1 VSSKSHAGLGV
12 MANGARLRSQE
23 NELQRVLQV
32 LRRRAIPI
40 ALTVIIVASA
50 AVGLSLLQPDRY
62 SASASILFR
71 AQNLAQELPGSTAPT
86 FDAQTQAATNLQL
99 VSLEQVAA
107 RTARRL
113 GPNFEP
119 KEISDSVEVSPKGT
133 SNVVDVKATWRS
145 PRTAAR
151 IATTFAQQFV
161 HFQARSERF
170 RISVAQ
176 RRLRVSLERERQST
190 TPDQARISTIQGNLD
205 DLEVLKSVNTGRAQV
220 IQRADVPTSRS
231 SPRPMRNG
239 LIGIFA
245 GLLLGLGLVIALEQ
259 LDRRVRSAAELE
271 ELLDVPLLAQ
281 VPESEGFITAAIRP
295 ISAPPVEVEIF
306 SALCTTLQRL
316 NGPDGMKSVLVTGPT
331 AEVGKTTMAL
341 NLALAAA
348 RSGLRT
354 LFLEVDMRRPIV
366 AVRLGLQSER
376 SLVGALSGGLPLSEA
391 VQTIPMES
399 SDSPE
404 LEDLE
409 LDVVVA
415 GPPSRDAARLVESEE
430 MARLIKEAEGAYD
443 LVIVDAP
450 PAGLLSDAIALL
462 SLVGGAILVCRLGK
476 TRREEVLWLQSQLER
491 VHANVLGVLANFAP
505 LKLDQYYGA
514 YRWAGSQ
521 EAARAAS
528 AAREG

>member
-1 VSSKSHAGLGV
+1 
-12 MANGARLRSQE
+12 
-23 NELQRVLQV
+23 
-32 LRRRAIPI
+32 
-40 ALTVIIVASA
+40 
-50 AVGLSLLQPDRY
+50 
-62 SASASILFR
+62 
-71 AQNLAQELPGSTAPT
+71 
-86 FDAQTQAATNLQL
+86 

-107 RTARRL
+107 RTAHRL
-113 GPNFEP
+113 GPNFDP

-161 HFQARSERF
+161 HFEARAERF

-176 RRLRVSLERERQST
+176 RRLRLSLERERQSA
-190 TPDQARISTIQGNLD
+190 TPDQPRISTIQGNLD
-205 DLEVLKSVNTGRAQV
+205 DLEVLKSVNTGQAQV

-245 GLLLGLGLVIALEQ
+245 GLLLALGLAIALEQ

-271 ELLDVPLLAQ
+271 ELLHVPLLAQ

-316 NGPDGMKSVLVTGPT
+316 NGRQLKSVLVTGPT

-366 AVRLGLQSER
+366 AVRLGLPSER

-391 VQTIPMES
+391 VQSIPMES

-404 LEDLE
+404 LEDME

-430 MARLIKEAEGAYD
+430 MARLIKEAERTYD
-443 LVIVDAP
+443 LVVVDAP

-476 TRREEVLWLQSQLER
+476 TRREEVQWLESQLER
-491 VHANVLGVLANFAP
+491 VDANVLGVLANFAP

-514 YRWAGSQ
+514 YRWAGQ
-521 EAARAAS
+521 PEAARTAS
-528 AAREG
+528 TARGQQQRPKDRVT